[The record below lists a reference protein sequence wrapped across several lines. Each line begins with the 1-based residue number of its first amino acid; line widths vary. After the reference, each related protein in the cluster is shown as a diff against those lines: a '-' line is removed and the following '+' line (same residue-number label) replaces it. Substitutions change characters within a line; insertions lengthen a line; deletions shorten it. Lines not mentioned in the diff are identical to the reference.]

1 MFALVSL
8 SDAHDMGIGIT
19 STGLT
24 FNITNETLQAAGQGF
39 LQAEILLAS
48 IQNSTI
54 PNIYQYHFNPQS
66 DVAVI
71 QGLRCESVY
80 NVRFFVIKKPV
91 RTPIRRYFV
100 NTFIKTGTFCGY

>member
-1 MFALVSL
+1 MFVSVSL
-8 SDAHDMGIGIT
+8 SDAQDMGIGIT

-24 FNITNETLQAAGQGF
+24 FNINNETRQTVGQDF

-66 DVAVI
+66 GVAVI

-80 NVRFFVIKKPV
+80 KVRFFVIKKPAN
-91 RTPIRRYFV
+91 TPIRRYFV
-100 NTFIKTGTFCGY
+100 NTLIKTGALCYY